1 MDPEHM
7 WWVSR
12 PREAWGS
19 RAMPAVGDV
28 PGREGQ
34 GSGGPYWDPPMYFP
48 GVRHS
53 DLAQG
58 GIWGRFK
65 GLLSP

>member
-1 MDPEHM
+1 
-7 WWVSR
+7 
-12 PREAWGS
+12 
-19 RAMPAVGDV
+19 MPAVSDV

-34 GSGGPYWDPPMYFP
+34 GSGGPYWDPPVYFP

-65 GLLSP
+65 GLVSP